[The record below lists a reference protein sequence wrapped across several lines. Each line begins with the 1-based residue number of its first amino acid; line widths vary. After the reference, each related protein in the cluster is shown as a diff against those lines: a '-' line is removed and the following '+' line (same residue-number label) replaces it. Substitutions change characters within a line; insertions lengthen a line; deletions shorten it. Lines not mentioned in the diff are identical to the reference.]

1 MRQISEA
8 GSGFAASLR
17 LGSKEKKEYRC
28 CAMQAIGCA
37 KWYVIARAN
46 NVVVVDFRRPD
57 PPAPQFPGAGALRAA
72 ALEEDKAA
80 GSWSFEDHPLRRQL
94 LA

>member
-1 MRQISEA
+1 MRQISET

-17 LGSKEKKEYRC
+17 LGPRRTEHRG

-37 KWYVIARAN
+37 KWYVIARAD
-46 NVVVVDFRRPD
+46 NVLVVDFRRPD

-72 ALEEDKAA
+72 AVEENAA
-80 GSWSFEDHPLRRQL
+80 GSWSFEDHTLRRRL
-94 LA
+94 PA